1 MWVWLCLA
9 SSFMHYLDH
18 KNFLH
23 FSRFFAHLSIF
34 HTKRLKK
41 YFANI
46 MSLALFGKLI
56 HTLPRSHYFSA
67 FIKIFSETF
76 PRSHVGYV
84 ISLGLCEHGN
94 SVLQFRSAQ
103 SFSVPHGMECRLH
116 YKLDYKDYKKKNVES
131 VESRKFRPENSMRN
145 CQGGVQSALSI
156 HALSPAS
163 HSPLVWS
170 HWYRICCPPRCPLTF
185 LFFHMLLPLT
195 CMWPRP
201 LLYSSI
207 DY

>member
-1 MWVWLCLA
+1 
-9 SSFMHYLDH
+9 MHYLDH

-103 SFSVPHGMECRLH
+103 SFSVPRGMECRLH
-116 YKLDYKDYKKKNVES
+116 YKLDYKDYKKKMWNPWN
-131 VESRKFRPENSMRN
+131 PENSVRKIPCGIARGECKVLYPYM
-145 CQGGVQSALSI
+145 LSHLPLI
-156 HALSPAS
+156 RPSFDLIDTGFVAHLVA
-163 HSPLVWS
+163 HSPFCFFTCSFPSLVCDPG
-170 HWYRICCPPRCPLTF
+170 HCYIVV
-185 LFFHMLLPLT
+185 
-195 CMWPRP
+195 
-201 LLYSSI
+201 
-207 DY
+207 